1 MPNDASYYD
10 DAPGADAPEKPS
22 PGQPDDSDSKT
33 GLLPKSLFGRELKPG
48 DKCDI
53 EVVAVHE
60 QDYAVKGCEGH
71 GDDEKP
77 EEPEGGDESEPA
89 EPSSEM
95 SSMLSD

>member
-10 DAPGADAPEKPS
+10 DAPEGGDASAGAEKQK
-22 PGQPDDSDSKT
+22 GDDSKT
-33 GLLPKSLFGRELKPG
+33 ALVPKSLFGRDLKPG

-71 GDDEKP
+71 DEEKSDP
-77 EEPEGGDESEPA
+77 QGGDESEPA
-89 EPSSEM
+89 APPSEM
-95 SSMLSD
+95 SSMLED